1 MHSKIKIQNNF
12 NGLHIQIPSS
22 FNILVPIIFVAWS
35 VLWVSFASDIF
46 FDLDKQKEHPDYFQ
60 IFILVVIFIAII
72 KFIRHLLWGMFGK
85 EILNVTNQEIKLKD
99 SILGFGKTIR
109 IPAYEVTAIEF
120 NQPSVTEESDYPGKI
135 LLNRGT
141 KVYSYGSNLDV
152 NDAKHIIE
160 LIKNKILHQKNLH
173 QN

>member
-1 MHSKIKIQNNF
+1 MHSKIKIQNDF

-22 FNILVPIIFVAWS
+22 FNILVPIIFVAWI
-35 VLWVSFASDIF
+35 VLWMSFASDIF
-46 FDLDKQKEHPDYFQ
+46 FDLDKQKENPDYFQ
-60 IFILVVIFIAII
+60 IFILVVMLIAII
-72 KFIRHLLWGMFGK
+72 QFIRHLLWGMFGK

-109 IPAYEVTAIEF
+109 IPVHEVTVIEF
-120 NQPSVTEESDYPGKI
+120 NQPSVTDESDYPGKI
-135 LLNRGT
+135 LLHRGT
-141 KVYSYGSNLDV
+141 EVYSYGSNLDV

-160 LIKNKILHQKNLH
+160 LIKNKIPHQKNLN